1 MRRINFLNHDL
12 FAFTEK
18 AKLQSKFSGM
28 KSIADFINFPFD
40 ESLILQL
47 DPEKLFAELIRS
59 PIDLQLIQVFALM
72 GWDGNQWKSAQGRQ
86 AMKHWWL
93 SVLEKDREGEP
104 LLRLVMVLRTVL
116 ADLERYPA
124 PIDVVK
130 VMRDVLEDLIRTDE
144 WGEQTDVDILLAL
157 ISGDAKTLAKIA
169 MREYKNVVQL
179 VLEANFPK
187 KLLIIHD
194 ANIEWLSL
202 WIQSS
207 KKQRQIFRQPLNA
220 LLNKSLPLEQQCK
233 LASSILNHNFF
244 SLKNESLEQKV
255 KDYPELV
262 AWLSACARNT
272 EFKLQL
278 TSEERQRLG
287 CWIGFG
293 NYESLRQILVEIAQN
308 KADEGDLSKTTN
320 RYIFW
325 KNYQALFQEAW
336 LLLPHK
342 FFVKN
347 KTDLSNVK
355 ELQGA
360 DYPVVVLKIQNY
372 FVFQY
377 FLGTAANNDL
387 LMTDDIHQV
396 EQILNQRLVLD
407 NQLKQMN
414 LVLIHDHLFK
424 WQSDLAY
431 TLDQHFKIQAKDQR
445 VYFAEG
451 QNNYSYYLTEVQ
463 KSEFKDVRKQW
474 KNLPQWVKHNLKNK
488 YPSHIYQKAALTAQR
503 YDLLS

>member
-1 MRRINFLNHDL
+1 MQRTNFLSHDL
-12 FAFTEK
+12 FAFAEK
-18 AKLQSKFSGM
+18 AKLKSKFDGM
-28 KSIADFINFPFD
+28 KRIADFIDFPFD
-40 ESLILQL
+40 ESLIQHL
-47 DPEKLFAELIRS
+47 DPEKLFVELIRS

-93 SVLEKDREGEP
+93 SALEKDREGEP

-124 PIDVVK
+124 PKDVVT
-130 VMRDVLEDLIRTDE
+130 VMRDVLEELIRTDE
-144 WGEQTDVDILLAL
+144 WGEQTDVDILQTL

-169 MREYKNVVQL
+169 MREYKNVLQRVQ
-179 VLEANFPK
+179 EANFPK
-187 KLLIIHD
+187 KLPIIQD

-207 KKQRQIFRQPLNA
+207 AKQRQALGQQLNA
-220 LLNKSLPLEQQCK
+220 LLNRSLPLELQCK
-233 LASSILNHNFF
+233 LASSILNHNTF
-244 SLKNESLEQKV
+244 SVKNELLEQKV

-272 EFKLQL
+272 EFKLKL

-287 CWIGFG
+287 CWTGFG
-293 NYESLRQILVEIAQN
+293 NYELLRQILMQIAQN
-308 KADEGDLSKTTN
+308 REDVGDLSKTAN

-325 KNYQALFQEAW
+325 KNYQVLFQEAW
-336 LLLPHK
+336 LLLPHDL
-342 FFVKN
+342 FIQQ
-347 KTDLSNVK
+347 KTHLANIK
-355 ELQGA
+355 EIQGTE
-360 DYPVVVLKIQNY
+360 YPIVVLKIQNY

-387 LMTDDIHQV
+387 LMTDDVRQV
-396 EQILNQRLVLD
+396 EQILNQRLVLEH
-407 NQLKQMN
+407 QLQQLN
-414 LVLIHDHLFK
+414 LVLIHDHLFM

-431 TLDQHFKIQAKDQR
+431 TLDQHFSLQAKDQR

-451 QNNYSYYLTEVQ
+451 KNSYSYYLTEVQ
-463 KSEFKDVRKQW
+463 KPDFRHERKQW

>member
-1 MRRINFLNHDL
+1 MIFLRHDL
-12 FAFTEK
+12 FTFAVT
-18 AKLQSKFSGM
+18 AKLKSEFSGV
-28 KSIADFINFPFD
+28 KYIADFIDLPFD
-40 ESLILQL
+40 ESLMQQL
-47 DPEKLFAELIRS
+47 DPGKLFSKLIRS

-72 GWDGNQWKSAQGRQ
+72 GWDGNQWNSAQGRQ

-93 SVLEKDREGEP
+93 SALEKDRDGEP

-124 PIDVVK
+124 PKDVVQ
-130 VMRDVLEDLIRTDE
+130 VMRDTLEELIRTDQ
-144 WGEQTDVDILLAL
+144 WDEQTDVDILQAI
-157 ISGDAKTLAKIA
+157 ISNDTKTLAKLAIQA
-169 MREYKNVVQL
+169 HKNVQQRI
-179 VLEANFPK
+179 EQANFPK
-187 KLLIIHD
+187 KLLIIQD

-202 WIQSS
+202 WVQSS
-207 KKQRQIFRQPLNA
+207 KKQRQILRQQLNA
-220 LLNKSLPLEQQCK
+220 LLNRGLPLEQQCK
-233 LASSILNHNFF
+233 LASSILNHNNF
-244 SLKNESLEQKV
+244 SVKNELLEQKV

-287 CWIGFG
+287 CWTGFG

-336 LLLPHK
+336 LLLPHE
-342 FFVKN
+342 FFVKH

-396 EQILNQRLVLD
+396 EQILNQSLVLD
-407 NQLKQMN
+407 NQLKQLN

-451 QNNYSYYLTEVQ
+451 KNNYSYYLTEAQ
-463 KSEFKDVRKQW
+463 NPDFKYVRKQW
-474 KNLPQWVKHNLKNK
+474 KHLPQWVKHNLKNK
-488 YPSHIYQKAALTAQR
+488 YPSDTYQKAALTAHR

>member
-1 MRRINFLNHDL
+1 MRRMNFLNHDL

-336 LLLPHK
+336 LLLPHE